1 MRPGILSLLLF
12 IACAVSIVLL
22 GGPAFAQDV
31 VVTSNVDANEVE
43 LGDTVTYTLEA
54 SSSTGEP
61 VSDPR
66 LANTQGF
73 TIIDQRAGP
82 THMVSIINGRVT
94 EKRGL
99 NASWTLRAERL
110 GTFLIGP
117 ASVAVGNARRN
128 APAQRVNV
136 VAPGQGRPKPRRGP
150 KPFDPF
156 GGSPFDPFG
165 GLFPSIPGIDDDRTD
180 PFFQAVPETD
190 PKLALDSPRGPI
202 AFLHATV
209 DKTRAVVGEQVTLT
223 VYLYEDPRA
232 RQGRP
237 YDVHEATAT
246 HFLKRS
252 LLKDE
257 TRAIHV
263 GHALVGGRPWAV
275 KLVRKNALFPLKTGR
290 LTIEPMSLSL
300 SNAPNGKRESET
312 LHVDV
317 TEPPL
322 ANRPA
327 GYQMGDT
334 GDFSLSSE
342 VTPRDVDQHGAVGVT
357 VELRGTG
364 NIPSSLPTPEVAGVE
379 WLEPQTRDDLGP
391 VSNDRFGGTRT
402 FSYVVRLHKD
412 GAIDLGEIR
421 LPYYDP
427 RTRSYHVARTS
438 LGIVQVAPSQGRDA
452 APEVVEEILPGL
464 PAPRAALEGRR
475 AQTYLTERP
484 LYWGAVFGAPL
495 ACAVGIALFGAV
507 ARLHERR
514 ANKAPS
520 PERIAK
526 ERRAEAE
533 AALKD
538 ADGKAAVAAIARFLE
553 AEIIARTGVNVRG
566 TSGQGAVAELTDAGA
581 PAEAAKEAV
590 DVLAACEDARFAPDA
605 SGGVSMDDAR
615 ALFARAK
622 AAAAALDETDRS
634 SVPPPKGSG

>member
-1 MRPGILSLLLF
+1 MKLLSLLLS
-12 IACAVSIVLL
+12 IACAVSILLL
-22 GGPAFAQDV
+22 GAPAFAQDV
-31 VVTSNVDANEVE
+31 VVTSNVDADEVE
-43 LGDTVTYTLEA
+43 LGNTVTYTMEA
-54 SSSTGEP
+54 SSSTGES

-99 NASWTLRAERL
+99 NASWTLRADRL
-110 GTFLIGP
+110 GTFSIGP
-117 ASVAVGNARRN
+117 ASVTVGNTRRN
-128 APAQRVNV
+128 APAQRVTV
-136 VAPGQGRPKPRRGP
+136 VAPGQGRPKPRRGQ

-156 GGSPFDPFG
+156 GGSPFDPFN
-165 GLFPSIPGIDDDRTD
+165 GLVQGMLGIGDDSTD
-180 PFFQAVPETD
+180 PFILAVPETD
-190 PKLALDSPRGPI
+190 PKLALDSPRDPI
-202 AFLHATV
+202 VFLHATV

-223 VYLYEDPRA
+223 IYLYEDPRA
-232 RQGRP
+232 RQGHP

-246 HFLKRS
+246 DFLKRS

-290 LTIEPMSLSL
+290 LTIEPMSLTL
-300 SNAPNGKRESET
+300 SNVRNGKRESET

-327 GYQMGDT
+327 GYQIGDT

-342 VTPRDVDQHGAVGVT
+342 VTPRELDQHGAVGVT

-364 NIPSSLPTPEVAGVE
+364 NMPSSLPTPEIAGIE

-427 RTRSYHVARTS
+427 TTRSYHVARTS
-438 LGIVQVAPSQGRDA
+438 LGIVQVTRSQGRDA
-452 APEVVEEILPGL
+452 GLEAAEEILPGL
-464 PAPRAALEGRR
+464 PRPRTALEGRR
-475 AQTYLTERP
+475 AETYLTERP

-495 ACAVGIALFGAV
+495 ACAAAIALSGAV
-507 ARLHERR
+507 ARVRERR

-533 AALKD
+533 AALKGS
-538 ADGKAAVAAIARFLE
+538 DGKAAVAAIARFLE

-566 TSGQGAVAELTDAGA
+566 TSGQAAVAELTDAGA

-605 SGGVSMDDAR
+605 RGGVSIDDGR
-615 ALFARAK
+615 VLFARAK
-622 AAAAALDETDRS
+622 AAAEALDGTDRT
-634 SVPPPKGSG
+634 SVPPSKGSG